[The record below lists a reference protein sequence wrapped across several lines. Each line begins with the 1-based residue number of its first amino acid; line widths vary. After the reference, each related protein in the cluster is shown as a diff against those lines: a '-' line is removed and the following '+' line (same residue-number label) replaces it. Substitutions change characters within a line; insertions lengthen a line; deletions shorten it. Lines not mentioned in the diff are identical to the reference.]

1 MKIKTWHPYYIV
13 DFKRCSMKATLEIED
28 CEEKELI
35 DLCMKTFR
43 EFRNGSEGSGKTIMK
58 IRRVDCK
65 TNRSTQFVSVPLYN
79 KTPFQFRKMLLE
91 QINS

>member
-1 MKIKTWHPYYIV
+1 MKLKTWHPYYIV
-13 DFKRCSMKATLEIED
+13 DFKRCSAKVTLEIED
-28 CEEKELI
+28 CEKKELI

-43 EFRNGSEGSGKTIMK
+43 EYRNGSGGSGKTTMR
-58 IRRVDCK
+58 IRVVDCR
-65 TNRSTQFVSVPLYN
+65 TNSSIQILSVPLFN

>member
-1 MKIKTWHPYYIV
+1 
-13 DFKRCSMKATLEIED
+13 MKATLEIED

-43 EFRNGSEGSGKTIMK
+43 EFRNGSEGSGKTVMK

-65 TNRSTQFVSVPLYN
+65 TNRSTQFISVPLYN
-79 KTPFQFRKMLLE
+79 KTPFQLRKMLLE